1 MYFTGLPNCPSMKK
15 YSPALLFTSLVMI
28 VVIHTGCY
36 YNTEE
41 ELYGTSCDTIN
52 VKYSTTINGLLSTYG
67 CYGCHSGPGAISNLR
82 LDSHLALSSNIN
94 RVWGAI
100 NHVSGFVPM
109 PDGGGKM
116 SDCDRKKIKAW
127 MDAGM
132 PNN

>member
-1 MYFTGLPNCPSMKK
+1 MKRF
-15 YSPALLFTSLVMI
+15 SPALFFILAVMFVVSLA
-28 VVIHTGCY
+28 GCY

-41 ELYGTSCDTIN
+41 ELYGTACDTTN
-52 VKYSTTINGLLSTYG
+52 VKYSTTITGLLSTYG
-67 CYGCHSGPGAISNLR
+67 CYGCHTGPGAISNLR
-82 LDSHLALSSNIN
+82 LDSHLALSSNIS

-116 SDCDRKKIKAW
+116 SDCDIKKIKVW
-127 MDAGM
+127 MDAGT